1 MPRREFSCRDGTALT
16 GGLVAVVMFTLLTGA
31 GSLAVA
37 PPTIDIKG
45 FKFAP
50 PAVTVPVDTTLI
62 WVNRDEETHTVT
74 STTGAFGSLGLINND
89 DAFGQSFATPG
100 TYEYF
105 CRLHPFMKAAVVVK

>member
-1 MPRREFSCRDGTALT
+1 
-16 GGLVAVVMFTLLTGA
+16 MFTLLTGA

-50 PAVTVPVDTTLI
+50 PAVTVPFGTTLT
-62 WVNRDEETHTVT
+62 WVNHDEETHTVT
-74 STTGAFGSLGLINND
+74 STTGAFGSPGLMND
-89 DAFGQSFATPG
+89 DAFRQSFAKPG
-100 TYEYF
+100 THEYF